1 LAFSVFIYDITNI
14 VFEILLAEDNPGD
27 VLLFREALKSRDLAC
42 NVVVAADGQKA
53 INLLSEPGATQSR
66 AWRPHL
72 IVLDVNLPKHNGDAV
87 LRHVRGQPWLE
98 GVPVIMLTS
107 SASPDDRAKALD
119 LGASLYLQKSSDLDE
134 LLEVGKVV
142 EAYLVPGPREPA
154 S

>member
-1 LAFSVFIYDITNI
+1 M
-14 VFEILLAEDNPGD
+14 AEDNPGD
-27 VLLFREALKSRDLAC
+27 VLLFREALKSRDLPC

-53 INLLSEPGATQSR
+53 IHLLSTSPKSDSNS

-87 LRHVRGQPWLE
+87 LRHIRGQPWLE

-134 LLEVGKVV
+134 LLEVGRVV
-142 EAYLVPGPREPA
+142 ERYLVANPVRASGGPAPV
-154 S
+154 